1 MSNRFMRWA
10 VDWVD
15 ENVIPGAHKDV
26 ESDEAAVKRLMEK
39 MSAEA
44 REAGFSQH
52 EIDQE
57 KTRVPRQVLAAA
69 TRDTEFD
76 IDAYQ
81 LDWLLAM
88 EHPDGD

>member
-10 VDWVD
+10 ADWIE

-39 MSAEA
+39 MTAEA
-44 REAGFSQH
+44 REAGFSQY

-57 KTRVPRQVLAAA
+57 RTRVPRQVLAAA
-69 TRDTEFD
+69 TANTEFD

-81 LDWLLAM
+81 LAWLLAM